1 MIDPNRIA
9 LCGVCRKEKTLLP
22 QDRAPT
28 RILII
33 PHQPNRNVKVRAI
46 ELARHLS
53 AQSEVEVYVLVW
65 RVRGRHYPNLLNK
78 LGFKLHEAYES
89 ATLQPKIR
97 LEDGIR
103 WVSIPHMLAPYP
115 VNQWFNRRQVEKFIQ
130 LQGIQAVISGNA
142 YHFPMP
148 ETADCARIYD
158 VVDDH
163 ITPQSNAHWQ
173 RTREFT
179 LKELKKAD
187 QILTISHALQAELE
201 KLGYTNSTLIPN
213 GVDLAAFSPEMA
225 LSVAAIQERY
235 EIQQRF
241 TIGYIGNHGW
251 WAGMDLLVDAF
262 KQLHARLPE
271 SRLLIV
277 GPGEEIGR
285 YQRQESDRPEIIF
298 TGAIPPVEIAAYFKA
313 CSIGVLPFTPCPF
326 TDNAMPL
333 KILEYGAAY
342 KRVLA
347 TPLKELQTLQFPHVQ
362 LIEPDVERW
371 AEALI
376 DEALNPTPWN
386 ACWDDTI
393 ARYDWTRLWAPLDT
407 ILATH
412 FSTQTAQVA
421 TQGRPGVPPDAS
433 AL

>member
-1 MIDPNRIA
+1 M
-9 LCGVCRKEKTLLP
+9 P

-33 PHQPNRNVKVRAI
+33 PHQPNRNVKVRAM
-46 ELARHLS
+46 ELARHLAS
-53 AQSEVEVYVLVW
+53 QPEYEVYVLVW
-65 RVRGRHYPNLLNK
+65 RVRARHYPNLLNK
-78 LGFKLHEAYES
+78 ISFKINEAIES

-97 LEDGIR
+97 LEEGVR
-103 WVSIPHMLAPYP
+103 WVTIPHLLAPYP
-115 VNQWFNRRQVEKFIQ
+115 LNQRFNQRQIETFIQ
-130 LQGIQAVISGNA
+130 QQGMQAVISGNA
-142 YHFPMP
+142 FHFPMP
-148 ETADCARIYD
+148 EAQDCLRIYD

-163 ITPQSNAHWQ
+163 ITPKSNAHWK
-173 RTREFT
+173 RTRVFT

-187 QILTISHALQAELE
+187 HVLTISHALQAELQT
-201 KLGYTNSTLIPN
+201 LGYTHSTLIPN
-213 GVDLAAFSPEMA
+213 GVDLAAFAPEIA

-235 EIQQRF
+235 DLKQRF

-251 WAGMDLLVDAF
+251 WAGMDLLLAAF

-277 GPGEEIGR
+277 GPGEEIER
-285 YQRQESDRPEIIF
+285 YQRQESNRPEIIF

-313 CSIGVLPFTPCPF
+313 CSVGVLPFTPCPF

-333 KILEYGAAY
+333 KILEYGAAH

-347 TPLKELQTLQFPHVQ
+347 TPLKELKTLQFPHVQ
-362 LIEPDVERW
+362 LIEPHAERW

-376 DEALNPTPWN
+376 AEALNPTSWN
-386 ACWDDTI
+386 DEWNDTI
-393 ARYDWTRLWAPLDT
+393 ARYDWTRLWEPVDA
-407 ILATH
+407 ILKTH
-412 FSTQTAQVA
+412 FSRYALKDA
-421 TQGRPGVPPDAS
+421 TPPDAS